1 MIFNELHVA
10 SSHGRTLSTYY
21 LWYLHISAQ
30 HITPSP
36 LIYCLRLASR
46 IWVPLH
52 FICSSRVSL
61 YLSPFLLLAQWGWP
75 VWITSVGCCAL
86 CLPVASS
93 EKGRSRGQSTYA
105 LAPCHQGYFEL
116 VVCLLSQSR
125 LYNNCSPACLIK
137 SRDCISTR
145 SLHYLQGFPTHTPF
159 KQFWLLFSTSAGT
172 TLVQAS

>member
-1 MIFNELHVA
+1 MIFNELHIA
-10 SSHGRTLSTYY
+10 NSYGRTLSTYY

-36 LIYCLRLASR
+36 LIYCLHLASR
-46 IWVPLH
+46 IWVPFTFHLLFQSH
-52 FICSSRVSL
+52 SLPFSTPAFGTMRLTCMDYISR
-61 YLSPFLLLAQWGWP
+61 W
-75 VWITSVGCCAL
+75 L
-86 CLPVASS
+86 CPLLPVASS

-125 LYNNCSPACLIK
+125 LYNKRSPACLIK

-145 SLHYLQGFPTHTPF
+145 SLYYLQGFPTPHTFVNNSDYFSP
-159 KQFWLLFSTSAGT
+159 LL
-172 TLVQAS
+172 LEPP